1 MRQALKLEPGLSDA
15 EYELGSV
22 LIAMGSIDEAEQL
35 YRSILSRERH
45 VPGGAPSQAKLA
57 LANLLLDG
65 RGQRSEALR
74 VFRQACDAGP
84 SCMAVLG
91 GCVADSLGDP
101 AGALSWYEEAW
112 RNEFGDEE
120 AALHLMVSHLRRG
133 DDGSAAALRPRLAPH
148 VASSVDYA
156 LATAVGNAPSLHFF
170 THDMMQLAAAATFAA
185 TPLADATADVT
196 SDASAGASAGLILE
210 CGVFHGK
217 TIRML
222 AAHYPDEP
230 VHGFDTFSGLPEAWH
245 STEAGSYSTHGDP
258 ARRIRP
264 RTLAPPRPAPH
275 ARTPA
280 RHGMARHG
288 TARATPTHDTAG
300 GVPVART
307 GSLPEA
313 PDNVRFHVGLF
324 SETLPRFLAAH
335 PATPIRLLHI
345 DCDLYSSTK
354 DIFDALADRLR
365 PGAVLV
371 FDEYVMNPHW
381 EQDEHRAF
389 QEAVA
394 EHGWTYRY
402 LAISLVTGQA
412 VVQLV

>member
-35 YRSILSRERH
+35 YRSILSREQH

-133 DDGSAAALRPRLAPH
+133 DDASAAALRPRLAPH

-170 THDMMQLAAAATFAA
+170 THDMLQLAAAATVAA

-196 SDASAGASAGLILE
+196 SDASAGVSAGASAGASAGLILE

-245 STEAGSYSTHGDP
+245 STEAGSYSTH
-258 ARRIRP
+258 
-264 RTLAPPRPAPH
+264 
-275 ARTPA
+275 
-280 RHGMARHG
+280 
-288 TARATPTHDTAG
+288 
-300 GVPVART
+300 